1 MKKVTTVLSFV
12 LMAVILMS
20 CEQKSL
26 QSYLVKAQ
34 EKEGFMTVDLP
45 TSFIQLKDQ
54 DVPADV
60 KATVESI
67 KKINA
72 VALPIKGNEEAFET
86 EKNEIKS
93 ILSGSE
99 KYKSLMSMKTK
110 GVNVKVYYTGESD
123 AIDEVIVFGYSKEYG
138 LGIARLMGE
147 NMNPSKIMN
156 MMNNIKIDP
165 SNMSLS
171 NLNLAF
177 D

>member
-1 MKKVTTVLSFV
+1 MKKITTVLSLV
-12 LMAVILMS
+12 IMAVVFMS
-20 CEQKSL
+20 CESKSL
-26 QSYLVKAQ
+26 QAYLVKAQ

-45 TSFIQLKDQ
+45 TSFIQLKEGDI
-54 DVPADV
+54 PADV

-72 VALPIKGNEEAFET
+72 VALPIKGNEEAYET

-93 ILSGSE
+93 ILKDSK
-99 KYKSLMSMKTK
+99 KYKSLMSMKAK
-110 GVNVKVYYTGESD
+110 GMNMKVYFTGEAD
-123 AIDEVIVFGYSKEYG
+123 AIDEVIVFGYAKEYG

-147 NMNPSKIMN
+147 DMNPSAIMK

-165 SNMSLS
+165 SNMNLS
-171 NLNLAF
+171 NFNLAF

>member
-1 MKKVTTVLSFV
+1 MKKLTTVLSLV
-12 LMAVILMS
+12 LVTILFMS

-45 TSFIQLKDQ
+45 TNFIQMKDQ
-54 DVPADV
+54 NVSDDV
-60 KATVESI
+60 KAAVKSI

-72 VALPIKGNEEAFET
+72 IALPIKGNEAAYDV
-86 EKNEIKS
+86 EKQEIKN
-93 ILSGSE
+93 ILKNSE
-99 KYKSLMSMKTK
+99 KYKSIMSMKVK
-110 GVNVKVYYTGESD
+110 GMNMKVYYTGDAD
-123 AIDEVIVFGYSKEYG
+123 AIDEVIVFGYDKNYG

-147 NMNPSKIMN
+147 NMNPGQIMN

-165 SNMSLS
+165 SNMNLS